1 MGSEKIAY
9 RLLVIYMILTIIS
22 GKVEVPLIIRYA
34 NSIVLICISSYYLIL
49 SVIRFLNSD
58 FSALSADRKDKIS
71 EFSSEVSFFF
81 TSAILAIIQTVHS
94 SEVLTAIKILVIL
107 NGVYSIYLNVWVE
120 NKKLTFKH
128 YVITFLLIGVGVF
141 IPVS

>member
-1 MGSEKIAY
+1 MIGSEKIAY
-9 RLLVIYMILTIIS
+9 RLLVIYMLLTIIS
-22 GKVEVPLIIRYA
+22 GKIELPLFIRYS
-34 NSIVLICISSYYLIL
+34 NSIVLICISSYYFIQ

-58 FSALSADRKDKIS
+58 FKDKIP
-71 EFSSEVSFFF
+71 EFISGVLFFF
-81 TSAILAIIQTVHS
+81 ISAFLAIIQSVHTI
-94 SEVLTAIKILVIL
+94 EVLTVVKILVIL
-107 NGVYSIYLNVWVE
+107 NGVYSIFLNVWHE

>member
-9 RLLVIYMILTIIS
+9 RLLVIYMLLTIIS
-22 GKVEVPLIIRYA
+22 GKIELPLFIRYA
-34 NSIVLICISSYYLIL
+34 NSIVLICISSYYFIS
-49 SVIRFLNSD
+49 SVIRFLNSE
-58 FSALSADRKDKIS
+58 FKYKIP
-71 EFSSEVSFFF
+71 EFTSGVSFFF
-81 TSAILAIIQTVHS
+81 TSAILAIIQSVHS
-94 SEVLTAIKILVIL
+94 PEVLTAIKILVIL
-107 NGVYSIYLNVWVE
+107 NGIYSIYLNVWVD